1 MGKPKVEVKEEVD
14 EMDVDTSTTASTVR
28 VPAVGKEEYAQLVEN
43 LNPIASPVAGRKT
56 AKKIYKLLQQAKNN
70 KNSMRQGLSEVMKG
84 FRKNETGLVIMAGD
98 VWPIDMYS
106 HIPGICEEREI
117 PYVYTPSR
125 HHLGLAVGFTR
136 PMIVILLK
144 RADEYG
150 ELFDEVAET
159 AKAMDL
165 ALG

>member
-1 MGKPKVEVKEEVD
+1 MGKPKKEIKEEVD

-84 FRKNETGLVIMAGD
+84 FRKKRKGSCD

-117 PYVYTPSR
+117 PYLYTPSR

-144 RADEYG
+144 RNDEYG
-150 ELFDEVAET
+150 ELYDDVAET